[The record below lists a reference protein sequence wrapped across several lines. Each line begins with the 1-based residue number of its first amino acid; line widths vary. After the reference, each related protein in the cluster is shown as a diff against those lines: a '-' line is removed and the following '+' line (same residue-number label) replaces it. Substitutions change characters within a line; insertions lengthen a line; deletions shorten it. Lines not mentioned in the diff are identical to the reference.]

1 MRRSKAYLEERENQ
15 ILQMI
20 NGSQTVGVDE
30 IAQRFG
36 ISPSTV
42 RKQLNAMH
50 KKGLITRTYGGA
62 EAGWT
67 SSEGGSIIHLEEKTR
82 IAQMART
89 YIHDGDIIAIGAG
102 TTTTL
107 LATMLRS
114 AANLTVVTNSLHVAS
129 ETLKNPEIETR
140 ICGGI
145 VRVRNGAI
153 VGPQTGDFFKN
164 MLVDKAFISPDSV
177 TLGFGIADLNAFVSF
192 SQRAII
198 SCAKQ
203 VFILADHSKI
213 GLDTYTDRIAA
224 FEDVDCLITN
234 REVSQHQLDELG
246 RESAKMEVI
255 LA

>member
-20 NGSQTVGVDE
+20 NGSQTVGVEE
-30 IAQRFG
+30 IAQRFE

-62 EAGWT
+62 EAGW
-67 SSEGGSIIHLEEKTR
+67 SSAEGGNIVHLKEKTR

-89 YIHDGDIIAIGAG
+89 YIHNGDIIAIGAG

-107 LATMLRS
+107 LATMLLN
-114 AANLTVVTNSLHVAS
+114 AADMTVVTNSLYVAT
-129 ETLKNPEIETR
+129 ETMKNPQIETR

-145 VRVRNGAI
+145 VRLRNGAI

-224 FEDVDCLITN
+224 FEDVDYLITN
-234 REVSQHQLDELG
+234 REVNQRQLEELG
-246 RESAKMEVI
+246 RESSKMEVI

>member
-1 MRRSKAYLEERENQ
+1 MRRSKAYLEDRENQ

-20 NGSQTVGVDE
+20 NGNQTVGVDE
-30 IAQRFG
+30 IAKRFD

-67 SSEGGSIIHLEEKTR
+67 ASKGESITHLEEKTR
-82 IAQMART
+82 IAQVART
-89 YIHDGDIIAIGAG
+89 YIQDGDIIAIGAG

-107 LATMLRS
+107 LAAMLRNAS
-114 AANLTVVTNSLHVAS
+114 NLTVVTNSLHVAS
-129 ETLKNPEIETR
+129 ETLKNPKIETR

-145 VRVRNGAI
+145 VRACNGTV

-213 GLDTYTDRIAA
+213 GLDTCTDRIAD
-224 FEDVDCLITN
+224 FEEVDYLITN
-234 REVSQHQLDELG
+234 REVSRRQLDELE
-246 RESAKMEVI
+246 REASNVEVI

>member
-1 MRRSKAYLEERENQ
+1 MKRSKAYLEERENQ

-20 NGSQTVGVDE
+20 NGNQAVSVDE
-30 IAQRFG
+30 IAHRFQ

-67 SSEGGSIIHLEEKTR
+67 SVEGRSIVHLEEKTR
-82 IAQMART
+82 IAQAART

-102 TTTTL
+102 TTTVL

-114 AANLTVVTNSLHVAS
+114 AANLIVVTNSLHVAS
-129 ETLKNPEIETR
+129 ETLKNPKIETR
-140 ICGGI
+140 ICGGV
-145 VRVRNGAI
+145 VRVCNGAI
-153 VGPQTGDFFKN
+153 VGPQTGEFFKN

-177 TLGFGIADLNAFVSF
+177 TLGFGIADLNAFVSS

-198 SCAKQ
+198 SCAKEAF
-203 VFILADHSKI
+203 VLADHSKI
-213 GLDTYTDRIAA
+213 GLDTYIDRVAT
-224 FEDVDCLITN
+224 FEEVDYLITN
-234 REVSQHQLDELG
+234 REINQQQLDALG
-246 RESAKMEVI
+246 RESSRMKVV